1 MQFSYSTL
9 LRLIMS
15 SLFHRTLSGVLT
27 RTALAMVVIAS
38 ASSSLAVELFWKT
51 DGTTGDWITGPWS
64 LTNGGTLN
72 QTWTAGD
79 SARFTANSLVSPTPG
94 SFAVFDTITVDAGVS
109 VTGSDGDDFNPFST
123 GGGVGTFDVGA
134 GGVLDLGSA
143 IFWDNAPGT
152 ALVKNG
158 EGILSLRGRAP
169 SGLDNTPYSGGFT
182 MNGGTVIIRTNEA
195 LGTGPLVINGGTIMA
210 SGGSRTAM
218 SSSVAING
226 NFTIGGTTTGL
237 INGDAQA
244 NRTITFSAPT
254 VNLGAGN
261 RTITIGNDVIN
272 TFSGVVDN
280 GAVTVTNAIVGENPV
295 PGSLAFTNANTYSG
309 GTFVSAGQ
317 FRIGNDAAAGTGTI
331 HLNGGVLN
339 SVNAAGA
346 QVTYTVSNPIE
357 VLADSVVTAVGGTG
371 SSTRANLSFTGPVT
385 GSARLIFDSLFNTS
399 VNTGA
404 IYVYD
409 DLSDFSGVIEVNHR
423 DTANSGTGTRTMG
436 TLRFL
441 APSLPSATY
450 GGLSVQDYSSQRFE
464 FNGAINFASNGVS
477 TRFNDEESEGTTDV
491 MVVQIG
497 EVAGDGG
504 FLLTNGGTSATFE
517 RVVLEVGHLG
527 TDVTFDG
534 GMRGTRTDF
543 VKVGAGTLTFGGR
556 NAFTGTTTIR
566 SGRLIVTD
574 DAPNVNMSPNGD
586 ELMGDGIFDN
596 SVTAD
601 ASTDFLT
608 YATVTEGIDTVGTI
622 QELQDGD
629 RVTLSYGTSI
639 GLSASAEWFV
649 VNASGSGLARTFQL
663 SATEGGTPA
672 DITAAGTSVR
682 VYPLSTLGAGFSPI
696 QVGDTGSTAGHL
708 PTGASETVGL
718 LTGAAATIDRPINV
732 NNVGAGTTLGGTT
745 DHSSTF
751 TGNVTLGKSVE
762 LTSAAVT
769 DDNTVTFS
777 GVISGPGAGV
787 TKVGAGSVTL
797 SGLNTYTGNT
807 AVEEGTLS
815 ITNNDTL
822 ANAANVLL
830 SSGVLLDLDFTGSD
844 TINSLFINGNLAASG
859 TWGSF
864 ASSAAHKS
872 ALFDGLG
879 MLNVMVG
886 AAGQIGDFN
895 GDGMVNLADYTVWR
909 DNLGGPESALAN
921 PGNNNGIVDAGD
933 YTAWKSNFGAGS
945 GSVQALSAVAV
956 PEPTGI
962 AVLLGLVGIAVAARR
977 IRVL

>member
-1 MQFSYSTL
+1 
-9 LRLIMS
+9 MS
-15 SLFHRTLSGVLT
+15 SLFGRTLTSVLT
-27 RTALAMVVIAS
+27 RTFLATVLVAT
-38 ASSSLAVELFWKT
+38 AGSSLAVEKFWRT
-51 DGTTGDWITGPWS
+51 DGVTSDWITGPWS

-72 QTWTAGD
+72 QTWSSGD
-79 SARFTANSLVSPTPG
+79 SARFTANAIVSVPIPTTTVE
-94 SFAVFDTITVDAGVS
+94 FNTITVDPGVN
-109 VTGSDGDDFNPFST
+109 VTVSSGTVENPFTFST
-123 GGGVGTFDVGA
+123 GGLLGTFNVGE
-134 GGVLDLGSA
+134 GGVLDMGSSL
-143 IFWDNAPGT
+143 FFSNAGST
-152 ALVKNG
+152 AFEKNG
-158 EGILSLRGRAP
+158 PGILSFRGTAP
-169 SGLDNTPYSGGFT
+169 SDFDNTPYSGGFT
-182 MNGGTVIIRTNEA
+182 LNEGTVIFRGDGT
-195 LGTGPLVINGGTIMA
+195 LGDGPLVINGGTIMA
-210 SGGSRTAM
+210 SGGNRTAPNT
-218 SSSVAING
+218 SVAING
-226 NFTIGGTTTGL
+226 NFTIGGSTTGL
-237 INGDAQA
+237 TNGDGQM
-244 NRTITFSAPT
+244 NRTINFSAPT
-254 VNLGAGN
+254 VNLGGGN
-261 RTITIGNDVIN
+261 RTITIGNDVVN
-272 TFSGVVDN
+272 TISGVVDN
-280 GAVTVTNAIVGENPV
+280 GAVTVKNAMVGENPV

-331 HLNGGVLN
+331 YLNGGVLN

-357 VLADSVVTAVGGTG
+357 VLADSFITAVGGTG
-371 SSTRANLSFTGPVT
+371 SSTRANLSFTGSIT
-385 GSARLIFDSLFNTS
+385 GSARLTFDSLFNTS

-409 DLSDFSGVIEVNHR
+409 DLSDFTGIVEVNHR

-441 APSLPSATY
+441 APSLPNATY

-464 FNGAINFASNGVS
+464 FNGATNFASNGVS
-477 TRFNDEESEGTTDV
+477 SRFNDDETEGTTDV
-491 MVVQIG
+491 MVVQVG
-497 EVAGDGG
+497 ELSGDGG
-504 FLLTNGGTSATFE
+504 FLLTQGGTSDTFE

-527 TDVTFDG
+527 TDVTYNG
-534 GMRGTRTDF
+534 GFRGATTDF
-543 VKVGAGTLTFGGR
+543 VKVGGGALTVSGR
-556 NAFTGTTTIR
+556 NSFTGTTTVR
-566 SGRLIVTD
+566 SGELIVAD
-574 DAPNVNMSPNGD
+574 DAPNVNLSTTGD
-586 ELMGDGIFDN
+586 ILQGDGIFDN

-663 SATEGGTPA
+663 SATEGGAPA
-672 DITAAGTSVR
+672 NITAAGTGVR
-682 VYPLSTLGAGFSPI
+682 VYPLSTLGADFSPI
-696 QVGDTGSTAGHL
+696 QVGDTGSAVGHL
-708 PTGASETVGL
+708 PTGASETVGF

-745 DHSSTF
+745 DHNSTF

-777 GVISGPGAGV
+777 GVISGAGAGI
-787 TKVGAGSVTL
+787 TKVGPGSVTL

-807 AVEEGTLS
+807 IVEEGTLS
-815 ITNNDTL
+815 ITNNNTL

-830 SSGVLLDLDFTGSD
+830 STGVLLDLDFTGTD

-859 TWGSF
+859 TWGSL
-864 ASSAAHKS
+864 ASTATNKS

-879 MLNVMVG
+879 MLNVLVG
-886 AAGQIGDFN
+886 AAGQMGDFN

-909 DNLGGPESALAN
+909 DNLGGPESALN
-921 PGNNNGIVDAGD
+921 GNGSGNATVGSED
-933 YTAWKSNFGAGS
+933 YALWKTNFGAGS
-945 GSVQALSAVAV
+945 GSVQSLGSATV
-956 PEPTGI
+956 PEPSSI
-962 AVLLGLVGIAVAARR
+962 VVLLGLVGAAVAAHRC
-977 IRVL
+977 RVS